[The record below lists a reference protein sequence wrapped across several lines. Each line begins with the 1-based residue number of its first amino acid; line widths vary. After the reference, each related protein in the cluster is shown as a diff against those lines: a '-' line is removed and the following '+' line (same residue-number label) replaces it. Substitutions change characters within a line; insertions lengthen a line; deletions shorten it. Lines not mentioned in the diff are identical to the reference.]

1 MSKINLQTLGFTDKF
16 AAEATLYSNLFA
28 GRVTAQYKEFYRVMT
43 EAGELL
49 AEVSGKL
56 RFNAAALSAF
66 PAVGDFVMLDRTDN
80 TEGQAIIHHVLGRK
94 SAFIRKAAGTANV
107 EQVVASN
114 IDTVFICMSLNSDFN
129 LRRLERYLAI
139 AWSSGALPIV
149 TLTKADL
156 CDDVAAKT
164 AAAESVAIGA
174 EILVTSSLAEDGHS
188 QILPYLRSGSTAAF
202 IGSSGVGK
210 STLINRLAGTDF
222 ATSGLRN
229 DDKGRHTTTR
239 RELIVLEHGGL
250 VIDTPGMRELGLETA
265 DLSKSFADIDELAQQ
280 CRFRDCSHTHEAGCA
295 VQKSITDGIL
305 AADRLSSYQ
314 KLQKEAS
321 YEGLDYK
328 QIEEAKL
335 NSMFKDIGGMKNA
348 RRFLHAKDK
357 RRR

>member
-1 MSKINLQTLGFTDKF
+1 MYC
-16 AAEATLYSNLFA
+16 AA
-28 GRVTAQYKEFYRVMT
+28 
-43 EAGELL
+43 
-49 AEVSGKL
+49 
-56 RFNAAALSAF
+56 
-66 PAVGDFVMLDRTDN
+66 
-80 TEGQAIIHHVLGRK
+80 
-94 SAFIRKAAGTANV
+94 KAAGTGNS

-174 EILVTSSLAEDGHS
+174 EILVTSSLADAGHE
-188 QILPYLRSGSTAAF
+188 QILPYLKCGSTSAF

-210 STLINRLAGTDF
+210 STLINRLAGTEF
-222 ATSGLRN
+222 ATNGLRN

-239 RELIVLEHGGL
+239 RELITLTNGAL

-265 DLSKSFADIDELAQQ
+265 DLSKSFADIDELSQQ
-280 CRFRDCSHTHEAGCA
+280 CRFRDCTHTHETGCA
-295 VQKSITDGIL
+295 VQQAITDGIL
-305 AADRLSSYQ
+305 AADRLASYQ
-314 KLQKEAS
+314 KLQKEVR
-321 YEGLDYK
+321 YEGLDSK
-328 QIEEAKL
+328 QIELEKF
-335 NSMFKDIGGMKNA
+335 STMFKDIGGMKKA
-348 RRFLHAKDK
+348 RKFLHDNDK

>member
-1 MSKINLQTLGFTDKF
+1 MTKINLQTLGFTDKF
-16 AAEATLYSNLFA
+16 AAEAALYSNLFA
-28 GRVTAQYKEFYRVMT
+28 GRVTAQYKELYRVTT

-56 RFNAAALSAF
+56 RFNAANLSAF
-66 PAVGDFVMLDRTDN
+66 PVVGDFVMLDRTDN
-80 TEGQAIIHHVLGRK
+80 TEGQAIIHHVLNRK

-107 EQVVASN
+107 EQVVVSN

-139 AWSSGALPIV
+139 AWSSGALPV
-149 TLTKADL
+149 VVLTKADL
-156 CDDVAAKT
+156 CGDVTAKVNAAQS
-164 AAAESVAIGA
+164 AAIGT
-174 EILVTSSLAEDGHS
+174 EILVTSSLAEDGHR
-188 QILPYLRSGSTAAF
+188 QILPYLCSGMTAAF

-229 DDKGRHTTTR
+229 DDKGRHTTTN

-265 DLSKSFADIDELAQQ
+265 DLTKSFADIDELAQQ

-295 VQKSITDGIL
+295 VQTAITNGSL
-305 AADRLSSYQ
+305 AAERLISYQ

-328 QIEEAKL
+328 QIEEAKQ

-357 RRR
+357 RKR

>member
-1 MSKINLQTLGFTDKF
+1 MTKINLQTLGFTDKF
-16 AAEATLYSNLFA
+16 AAEAALYSNLFA
-28 GRVTAQYKEFYRVMT
+28 GRVTAQYKELYRVTT

-56 RFNAAALSAF
+56 RFNAANLSAF
-66 PAVGDFVMLDRTDN
+66 PVVGDFVMLDRTDN
-80 TEGQAIIHHVLGRK
+80 TEGQAIIHHVLNRK

-107 EQVVASN
+107 EQVVVSN

-139 AWSSGALPIV
+139 AWSSGALPV
-149 TLTKADL
+149 VVLTKADL
-156 CDDVAAKT
+156 CGDVTAKVNAAQS
-164 AAAESVAIGA
+164 AAIGT
-174 EILVTSSLAEDGHS
+174 EILVTSSLAEDGHR
-188 QILPYLRSGSTAAF
+188 QILPYLCSGMTAAF

-229 DDKGRHTTTR
+229 DDKGRHTTTN

-265 DLSKSFADIDELAQQ
+265 DLTKSFADIDELAQQ

-295 VQKSITDGIL
+295 VQTAITNGSL
-305 AADRLSSYQ
+305 AAERLISYQ

-328 QIEEAKL
+328 QIEEAKQ
-335 NSMFKDIGGMKNA
+335 NSMFKDIGSMKNA

-357 RRR
+357 RKR

>member
-129 LRRLERYLAI
+129 LRRQSPLPSAQKYLLLLH
-139 AWSSGALPIV
+139 WQ
-149 TLTKADL
+149 
-156 CDDVAAKT
+156 KT
-164 AAAESVAIGA
+164 ATARYCRICAAAAPLPSSVLPAWA
-174 EILVTSSLAEDGHS
+174 NRHSSTVWPAPTL
-188 QILPYLRSGSTAAF
+188 LP
-202 IGSSGVGK
+202 
-210 STLINRLAGTDF
+210 
-222 ATSGLRN
+222 
-229 DDKGRHTTTR
+229 
-239 RELIVLEHGGL
+239 
-250 VIDTPGMRELGLETA
+250 
-265 DLSKSFADIDELAQQ
+265 
-280 CRFRDCSHTHEAGCA
+280 AGCA
-295 VQKSITDGIL
+295 MTIRVAIL
-305 AADRLSSYQ
+305 LPG
-314 KLQKEAS
+314 AS
-321 YEGLDYK
+321 
-328 QIEEAKL
+328 
-335 NSMFKDIGGMKNA
+335 
-348 RRFLHAKDK
+348 
-357 RRR
+357 

>member
-1 MSKINLQTLGFTDKF
+1 MG
-16 AAEATLYSNLFA
+16 
-28 GRVTAQYKEFYRVMT
+28 
-43 EAGELL
+43 
-49 AEVSGKL
+49 
-56 RFNAAALSAF
+56 
-66 PAVGDFVMLDRTDN
+66 
-80 TEGQAIIHHVLGRK
+80 
-94 SAFIRKAAGTANV
+94 
-107 EQVVASN
+107 
-114 IDTVFICMSLNSDFN
+114 
-129 LRRLERYLAI
+129 
-139 AWSSGALPIV
+139 
-149 TLTKADL
+149 
-156 CDDVAAKT
+156 
-164 AAAESVAIGA
+164 
-174 EILVTSSLAEDGHS
+174 
-188 QILPYLRSGSTAAF
+188 
-202 IGSSGVGK
+202 
-210 STLINRLAGTDF
+210 GTDF

-295 VQKSITDGIL
+295 VQKAITDGIL

>member
-139 AWSSGALPIV
+139 AWSSGALPV
-149 TLTKADL
+149 VVLTKADL
-156 CDDVAAKT
+156 CC
-164 AAAESVAIGA
+164 
-174 EILVTSSLAEDGHS
+174 LLYTSPS
-188 QILPYLRSGSTAAF
+188 P
-202 IGSSGVGK
+202 
-210 STLINRLAGTDF
+210 
-222 ATSGLRN
+222 
-229 DDKGRHTTTR
+229 
-239 RELIVLEHGGL
+239 
-250 VIDTPGMRELGLETA
+250 
-265 DLSKSFADIDELAQQ
+265 
-280 CRFRDCSHTHEAGCA
+280 RD
-295 VQKSITDGIL
+295 
-305 AADRLSSYQ
+305 
-314 KLQKEAS
+314 
-321 YEGLDYK
+321 
-328 QIEEAKL
+328 
-335 NSMFKDIGGMKNA
+335 
-348 RRFLHAKDK
+348 
-357 RRR
+357 